1 MNAKLRESTVKRIE
15 ETTERPISRGID
27 RAVNDCLDQLDS
39 LKETQHENSIEMTV
53 CDTTKKEME
62 DNA

>member
-15 ETTERPISRGID
+15 ETTEKPISRGID

-39 LKETQHENSIEMTV
+39 LKDNQNENSIEMTV
-53 CDTTKKEME
+53 CDTTKKEMLE
-62 DNA
+62 NA